1 MRVCPYTKQ
10 REEIVAHAIRS
21 VASELRLIDAADLIA
36 LLRLECHSNLS
47 DLVSSAA
54 ELFFQ
59 PGTVNF
65 GVGGDYRLDWGTTP
79 EVTLDLELKPEGMT
93 VFARL
98 TLLESHGAVEINHI
112 SFDDPSDDPDENTA
126 FLAASLQA
134 SAFSEFLS
142 PTSIQPA

>member
-1 MRVCPYTKQ
+1 MRTCPYTKQ
-10 REEIVAHAIRS
+10 REAIVAYAIRS

-36 LLRLECHSNLS
+36 LLRLECHSNLA

-65 GVGGDYRLDWGTTP
+65 GTGGDYRLDWGSTP

-98 TLLESHGAVEINHI
+98 TLLESHGTLELNHI
-112 SFDDPSDDPDENTA
+112 AFDDPSPDPDENTA
-126 FLAASLQA
+126 FLATSLQA
-134 SAFSEFLS
+134 SAFIGVDL
-142 PTSIQPA
+142 PAPAA

>member
-1 MRVCPYTKQ
+1 MKICPYTKQ
-10 REEIVAHAIRS
+10 REEIVAYAIRS

-36 LLRLECHSNLS
+36 LLRLECHNDLA
-47 DLVSSAA
+47 DLVTSAA

-65 GVGGDYRLDWGTTP
+65 GVGGDYRLDWGSPP
-79 EVTLDLELKPEGMT
+79 EVTLDLELRPQGMT

-98 TLLESHGAVEINHI
+98 TLLENHGALELNHI
-112 SFDDPSDDPDENTA
+112 AFDDPSTDPDENTA

-134 SAFSEFLS
+134 SSYSGIEVPGQA
-142 PTSIQPA
+142 A

>member
-1 MRVCPYTKQ
+1 MKKCPYTKQ

-21 VASELRLIDAADLIA
+21 VASELRLLDAADLIA
-36 LLRLECHSNLS
+36 LLRLECHGDLA

-54 ELFFQ
+54 ELFFL

-65 GVGGDYRLDWGTTP
+65 GIGGDYSLDWGTTP
-79 EVTLDLELKPEGMT
+79 QVTLDIELKPVGMT

-112 SFDDPSDDPDENTA
+112 TFDDPSQDPHENTA
-126 FLAASLQA
+126 LLAASLEASCFQIA
-134 SAFSEFLS
+134 SA
-142 PTSIQPA
+142 A

>member
-1 MRVCPYTKQ
+1 MKICPYTKQ

-21 VASELRLIDAADLIA
+21 VASELRLIDAGDLIA
-36 LLRLECHSNLS
+36 LLKLECHSDLA

-65 GVGGDYRLDWGTTP
+65 GVGGDYQLDWGTTP
-79 EVTLDLELKPEGMT
+79 QITLDIELKPDGMT

-98 TLLESHGAVEINHI
+98 TLLESHGQLEINHI
-112 SFDDPSDDPDENTA
+112 SFDDPSADPDENTA

-134 SAFSEFLS
+134 SSFNGIELPS
-142 PTSIQPA
+142 PV

>member
-1 MRVCPYTKQ
+1 MKKCPYTQQ

-36 LLRLECHSNLS
+36 LLRLGCHSDLA

-65 GVGGDYRLDWGTTP
+65 GVGGDYSLDWGTTP
-79 EVTLDLELKPEGMT
+79 QVTLDLELKPDGMT

-98 TLLESHGAVEINHI
+98 TLLESHGQVEINHI
-112 SFDDPSDDPDENTA
+112 SFDDPSPNPDENTA
-126 FLAASLQA
+126 LLALKLKA
-134 SAFSEFLS
+134 SAFNDFTL
-142 PTSIQPA
+142 PCPQ

>member
-1 MRVCPYTKQ
+1 MRLCPYTKQ
-10 REEIVAHAIRS
+10 REEIVAKALRS

-36 LLRLECHSNLS
+36 LLRLECHSNLA
-47 DLVSSAA
+47 DLVASAA

-65 GVGGDYRLDWGTTP
+65 GIGGDYRLDWGSTP

-98 TLLESHGAVEINHI
+98 TLLESHGVLEINHI
-112 SFDDPSDDPDENTA
+112 AFDDPSPDPDENTA
-126 FLAASLQA
+126 FLASSLQA
-134 SAFSEFLS
+134 SAFAGNGLPPSVM
-142 PTSIQPA
+142 P

>member
-1 MRVCPYTKQ
+1 MRLCPYTKQ

-79 EVTLDLELKPEGMT
+79 QVTLDLELKPDGMT

-98 TLLESHGAVEINHI
+98 TLLESHGEVEINHI
-112 SFDDPSDDPDENTA
+112 SFDNPSDDPDENTA
-126 FLAASLQA
+126 SLAASLQA
-134 SAFSEFLS
+134 SAFSNFFS
-142 PTSIQPA
+142 PTSIRTA